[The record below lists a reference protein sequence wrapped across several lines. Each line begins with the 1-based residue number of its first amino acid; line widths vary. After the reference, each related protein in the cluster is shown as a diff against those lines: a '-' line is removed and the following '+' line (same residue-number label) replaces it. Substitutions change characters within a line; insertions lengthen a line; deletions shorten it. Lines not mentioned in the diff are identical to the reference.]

1 MRDNILLKE
10 RLTQIS
16 GKLFP
21 ELNTSSIII
30 KFKGKS
36 KYKFGHIKRTRN
48 NTEIAINSL
57 FKDLLVPQY
66 VIDLTIAHEL
76 VHYSHGFQ
84 SPLPKKFKYP
94 HKGGVVRKELIR
106 KGLANFLRR
115 EKLFFKK
122 EWSEIYTEITKKP
135 F

>member
-1 MRDNILLKE
+1 MRDNTLLNE
-10 RLTQIS
+10 RLAQIS
-16 GKLFP
+16 EKLFP
-21 ELNTSSIII
+21 ELNTDNIVI

-57 FKDLLVPQY
+57 FKNPLVPQY
-66 VIDLTIAHEL
+66 IIDLTIAHEL

-106 KGLANFLRR
+106 KGLATFLRK
-115 EKLFFKK
+115 EKIFFKK
-122 EWSEIYTEITKKP
+122 EWPEIYKEIAKKP

>member
-1 MRDNILLKE
+1 MRDNIILKE

-16 GKLFP
+16 EKLFP
-21 ELNTSSIII
+21 ELDTNNIVI
-30 KFKGKS
+30 KFKGRS

-48 NTEIAINSL
+48 DTEIAINSL
-57 FKDLLVPQY
+57 FKHLLVPQY
-66 VIDLTIAHEL
+66 IIDLTIAHEL

-106 KGLANFLRR
+106 KGLANFLRKER
-115 EKLFFKK
+115 IFFRK
-122 EWSEIYTEITKKP
+122 EWPEIYTEITKSP